1 MPIEL
6 VKAQFGYYRI
16 VDTRDGGEEA
26 LYISDWD
33 RPSLASMFGWEP
45 CPFCRETDG
54 TIDCKHR
61 TASAMILSA
70 TNYLDN
76 HDGEIS
82 DHYSIENGIL
92 S

>member
-6 VKAQFGYYRI
+6 QQAEFGCYLI
-16 VDTRDGGEEA
+16 VDQQTGDDI
-26 LYISDWD
+26 LYQSDWD

-45 CPFCRETDG
+45 CPFCRSTDG
-54 TIDCKHR
+54 TVDCEHR